1 MADRGDQARESLQ
14 FDAHAAQG
22 HLIHCKVSSIMGQA
36 AQAQTSTTDD
46 RDPPPHSVVLCS
58 RPRVC
63 VWVCVLQVRLL
74 FQWMIHS
81 APLRQLPGGAWVKHC
96 IG

>member
-46 RDPPPHSVVLCS
+46 RDPPPPSPSCCVLA
-58 RPRVC
+58 RAC